1 MTPCRYVSSNVHVF
15 TCQKS
20 VCRMWV
26 EHQCHGLPS
35 TEPSLPAFLLAAYN
49 KSFSFPRIPNE
60 FSIKKFLVNHLYQ
73 HNLSLFPAPTFHF
86 LFLGSSSQAQCELWP
101 LSVSFR
107 NVIFSR
113 TFSVPFFRCVDSLEQ
128 HRTKDFHLQS
138 LLMYGY
144 HTKKVIRPNRPDGHC
159 QVALSILLLA
169 GNSANTPMHAEV
181 DIGSAG
187 QEICPIFNRL

>member
-1 MTPCRYVSSNVHVF
+1 VGGAPF
-15 TCQKS
+15 
-20 VCRMWV
+20 
-26 EHQCHGLPS
+26 HGLPS

-60 FSIKKFLVNHLYQ
+60 FSIKKFLVNHHYQ
-73 HNLSLFPAPTFHF
+73 HNLSLFPAPPFHF

-113 TFSVPFFRCVDSLEQ
+113 TFSVPFFRCVDSFEQ
-128 HRTKDFHLQS
+128 HRTKDFHLQA
-138 LLMYGY
+138 LLTIPRRSPVQTDLTQSCY
-144 HTKKVIRPNRPDGHC
+144 GHC

-169 GNSANTPMHAEV
+169 RTSANTPMHAEV
-181 DIGSAG
+181 DIRSAG
-187 QEICPIFNRL
+187 QEIHPIFIDSRSG